1 MEELTSELRA
11 VREMLGRV
19 IERLDVADQRANRH
33 TVFSALLALALLVSV
48 SLGGWFLVDASNESG
63 RICDAVRGSAEALIA
78 VTERPSDGEPRT
90 KEEQKRRD
98 LLVADYRALIA
109 KGCPG

>member
-1 MEELTSELRA
+1 MEELTRELRA
-11 VREMLGRV
+11 VREMLGR
-19 IERLDVADQRANRH
+19 IERRLDEADKRANRH
-33 TVFSALLALALLVSV
+33 SVFSALLALALLVSV
-48 SLGGWFLVDASNESG
+48 SLGGFFLVDAAHENE
-63 RICDAVRGSAEALIA
+63 RICGAVRGSAEALIA

-98 LLVADYRALIA
+98 QLVAEYRSLIA